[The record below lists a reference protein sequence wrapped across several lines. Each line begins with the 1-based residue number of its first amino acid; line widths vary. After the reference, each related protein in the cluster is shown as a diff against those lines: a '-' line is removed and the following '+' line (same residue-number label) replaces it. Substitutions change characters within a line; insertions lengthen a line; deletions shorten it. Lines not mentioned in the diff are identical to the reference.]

1 MPIQRLHGQTMNER
15 DRTSTEVF
23 RTHQGIIVYLKNMTT
38 PYAFATIRGQK
49 HIRYTGVGSDAEI
62 LHCYPLFPN
71 LKALGT
77 HVEDQLKRK
86 SKIEAKFRLALIIET
101 QPDTAVIV
109 ASSEDPVLWNQ
120 VLGYIIHG
128 GWGNEEEPPKPR
140 KLS

>member
-1 MPIQRLHGQTMNER
+1 MNER

-23 RTHQGIIVYLKNMTT
+23 RTHQGVIVYVKDMTT
-38 PYAFATIRGQK
+38 PYEFTTIRGQG

-86 SKIEAKFRLALIIET
+86 SKVTSKLEITLAVRNPKTEDVIIIAT
-101 QPDTAVIV
+101 
-109 ASSEDPVLWNQ
+109 SEDPVLWNQ